1 MPNQIEQPVKNIP
14 ERDMLFG
21 DLPLSFWG
29 AVPSN
34 EIPWTLFRKVK
45 ELDEEG
51 EDLSAIETLREI
63 IALPG
68 LESRQYLQAF
78 YFLRRLYAV
87 AETDKKLYGV
97 VVEVAMEEGT
107 DLLAVYA
114 DHSARYY
121 NYTGSGVVWETGN
134 VVIEEKID
142 NILSLGK
149 DIVRQIGPWTGERP
163 GVPRPGFARINFLTP
178 AGLHF
183 GEAEQ
188 TALFRDPLAGEIM
201 HAMLDMMQTLT
212 SMAGEKK

>member
-1 MPNQIEQPVKNIP
+1 MTNQIEQPVKNIP
-14 ERDMLFG
+14 VRDLLFG

-29 AVPSN
+29 AVRSG

-45 ELDEEG
+45 DLDEEG

-188 TALFRDPLAGEIM
+188 TALFRDPLAGKIM

-212 SMAGEKK
+212 SMAEEKK

>member
-1 MPNQIEQPVKNIP
+1 MTNQIEQPVKNIP
-14 ERDMLFG
+14 VRDLLFG

-29 AVPSN
+29 AVRSG

-45 ELDEEG
+45 DLDEEG

>member
-1 MPNQIEQPVKNIP
+1 MTNQIEQPVKNIP

-51 EDLSAIETLREI
+51 EDLSAIGTLREI

-87 AETDKKLYGV
+87 AENDKKLYGV

-121 NYTGSGVVWETGN
+121 NYSGSAFVWESSNTI
-134 VVIEEKID
+134 IEQKIN
-142 NILSLGK
+142 NILSLGNG
-149 DIVRQIGPWTGERP
+149 IVKRIGPWTGERP
-163 GVPRPGFARINFLTP
+163 GIPRPGFARLNFLTA

-188 TALFRDPLAGEIM
+188 TALFNDPMAGKIM
-201 HAMLDMMQTLT
+201 YAMLDMMQTLT
-212 SMAGEKK
+212 SMVEQKK